1 MFLIT
6 ERHPFLGQIGLT
18 YLAGQPMLWGWRRL
32 RGGGDEEV
40 PPTDVMSDEIPP
52 SDVPYGDIPP
62 SDDPMIEMIRL
73 QQLRQMMG
81 SEQGVPVSDYPG
93 GQPIW

>member
-1 MFLIT
+1 MDIVT
-6 ERHPFLGQIGLT
+6 QRHPYLGKIGLM
-18 YLAGQPMLWGWRRL
+18 YLTTQPTLWAWNHL
-32 RGGGDEEV
+32 RGGDEEL
-40 PPTDVMSDEIPP
+40 PPTDVMYGEIPP
-52 SDVPYGDIPP
+52 NDVPYGEIPP